1 MAGFLYQAFVYLVAA
16 VVMVPI
22 AKRLGLG
29 SVLGY
34 LIAGMIIGP
43 ILGIVGAETQD
54 LQHYA
59 EFGVVMMLFLIGLE
73 LEPRALWGMRHRLL
87 GLGGLQISVTTV
99 LITLA
104 ALAMGLYWTVAL
116 AVGLTFS
123 LSSTAIVMQ
132 TLGEKGLIRT
142 DGGRAAFS
150 VLLTQDIAVIPMLA
164 LIPLLAAPALMG
176 GDHAGLSDIVFTA
189 GGASGDV
196 PLNMLDG
203 QPGWIVT
210 LVVLGSV
217 ALIVGGGHFLT
228 RPMFGYLAQAK
239 LPEIFTAAA
248 LLLVIGIALL
258 MTLVGLSPAL
268 GTFLAGVVLAN
279 SEYRHEL
286 EADIEPFKGLLLG
299 LFFITVG
306 AGMDFG
312 LFAED
317 ALLVIGLTLGLMALK
332 AGVLFTLAKLFRIRG
347 SAGWLFTLSLAQAGE
362 FGFVLLSFTT
372 QNGVIP
378 GELGQL
384 LNLIV
389 TLSMLL
395 TPALFI
401 AYDRLIA
408 SRVDSDQPDED
419 EIDESGPV
427 IIAGLGRFG
436 QVVNRMLLAN
446 GHKTVVLDYHN
457 ELISGM
463 RRFGVRAFF
472 GDPTRPDL
480 LLAAGIRDARVI
492 VIAVDDRDASVKMV
506 DYVTREHPQ
515 VHVVARAYDRE
526 HVYRLYAAGARDIVR
541 ETFDS
546 SVRAGRYA
554 MLSMGHL
561 PCEAE
566 RAARLYVKQD
576 RSDLAELARLWD
588 PDLSMWENEA
598 YAEKARE
605 INQHLN
611 ESMMGLR
618 RTLHD
623 KAERSWTPPPPGDV
637 FGDEGAPD
645 RADSASEDGKQSDP
659 ARAGD

>member
-1 MAGFLYQAFVYLVAA
+1 MAGFLFQAFVYLMAA

-22 AKRLGLG
+22 ARRLGLG

-34 LIAGMIIGP
+34 LLAGMLIGP

-73 LEPRALWGMRHRLL
+73 LDPRALWDMRMRLL
-87 GLGGLQISVTTV
+87 GLGGLQ
-99 LITLA
+99 
-104 ALAMGLYWTVAL
+104 
-116 AVGLTFS
+116 VGLTTLAIMAAAMALGQPWS
-123 LSSTAIVMQ
+123 IALAIGLALALSSTAIVLQ
-132 TLGEKGLIRT
+132 TLGEKGLTRT

-164 LIPLLAAPALMG
+164 LVPLLAAPHLM
-176 GDHAGLSDIVFTA
+176 DAAGAITGITFAA
-189 GGASGDV
+189 GAPEAGEVD
-196 PLNMLDG
+196 LHLLDG

-217 ALIVGGGHFLT
+217 ALIIGAGHYLT
-228 RPMFGYLAQAK
+228 RPMFRFLTMAK

-248 LLLVIGIALL
+248 LLLVVGIALL
-258 MTLVGLSPAL
+258 MTAVGLSPAL

-286 EADIEPFKGLLLG
+286 QADIEPFKGLLLG

-306 AGMDFG
+306 AGIDFRL
-312 LFAED
+312 LFSD
-317 ALLVIGLTLGLMALK
+317 LGTIVGLTLGLMALK
-332 AGVLFTLAKLFRIRG
+332 AAILFGLAKAFRVRG
-347 SAGWLFTLSLAQAGE
+347 AAGWLFTLSLAQAGE
-362 FGFVLLSFTT
+362 FGFVLISFTT
-372 QNGVIP
+372 QNAVIP
-378 GELGQL
+378 QAMGQML
-384 LNLIV
+384 ILIV

-401 AYDRLIA
+401 LYDLVIA
-408 SRVDSDQPDED
+408 RRIDAERPDD
-419 EIDESGPV
+419 DDIDESGPV

-436 QVVNRMLLAN
+436 QIVNRMLLSN

-457 ELISGM
+457 DLISGL
-463 RRFGVRAFF
+463 RSFGVRAFF
-472 GDPTRPDL
+472 GDPSRPEL

-492 VIAVDDRDASVKMV
+492 VIAVDDRDKAVAMV

-554 MLSMGHL
+554 MIALGHH
-561 PCEAE
+561 PFEAE
-566 RAARLYVKQD
+566 RASRLYVRQD
-576 RSDLAELARLWD
+576 RSDMVELARLWD
-588 PDLSMWENEA
+588 PDLSMFENEA
-598 YAEKARE
+598 YAAKARE
-605 INQHLN
+605 INQRMN
-611 ESMMGLR
+611 EAMMGLR
-618 RTLHD
+618 TSLHART
-623 KAERSWTPPPPGDV
+623 ERAWTPPPKGGQPREDIPPRSG
-637 FGDEGAPD
+637 EGA
-645 RADSASEDGKQSDP
+645 EDAAERQPGE
-659 ARAGD
+659 

>member
-1 MAGFLYQAFVYLVAA
+1 MATFLYQAFIYLLAA
-16 VVMVPI
+16 VIMVPI

-43 ILGIVGAETQD
+43 ILGIVGTETQD

-73 LEPRALWGMRHRLL
+73 LEPRHLWGMRHRLL

-104 ALAMGLYWTVAL
+104 AMAFGLHWTVAL
-116 AVGLTFS
+116 AIGLTFS

-132 TLGEKGLIRT
+132 TLGEKGLTRT

-164 LIPLLAAPALMG
+164 LIPLLAAPQLIEAT
-176 GDHAGLSDIVFTA
+176 DAGLSNIIFTA
-189 GGASGDV
+189 GGGGEDMN
-196 PLNMLDG
+196 LLEG

-210 LVVLGSV
+210 LVLLGSV
-217 ALIVGGGHFLT
+217 GVIVGGGHFLT
-228 RPMFGYLAQAK
+228 RPVFRFLSEAK

-258 MTLVGLSPAL
+258 MTVVGLSPAL

-306 AGMDFG
+306 ALINFDA
-312 LFAED
+312 FAQD
-317 ALLVIGLTLGLMALK
+317 AFLIVSLTLLVMALK
-332 AGVLFTLAKLFRIRG
+332 AGVLFSLAKLFRIRG

-362 FGFVLLSFTT
+362 FGFVLVSFTT

-378 GELGQL
+378 RETGQL
-384 LNLIV
+384 LNMIV

-395 TPALFI
+395 TPVLFI
-401 AYDRLIA
+401 AYDKLIA
-408 SRVDSDQPDED
+408 SRVDVDRPDDD
-419 EIDESGPV
+419 EIDETGPV

-436 QVVNRMLLAN
+436 QIVNRMLLAN

-457 ELISGM
+457 DLISGL
-463 RRFGVRAFF
+463 RKFGVRAFF
-472 GDPTRPDL
+472 GDPSRPDL

-492 VIAVDDRDASVKMV
+492 VIAVDDPEAAVKMV
-506 DYVTREHPQ
+506 DYVTREHPH

-541 ETFDS
+541 ETFDA

-554 MLSMGHL
+554 MLAMGHH
-561 PCEAE
+561 PFEAE

-576 RSDLAELARLWD
+576 RADLADLARLWD
-588 PDLSMWENEA
+588 PDLTLWENEA
-598 YAEKARE
+598 YADKARE
-605 INQHLN
+605 INQRLN

-618 RTLHD
+618 RTLHE
-623 KAERSWTPPPPGDV
+623 KAERAWTPPPKGGTVNRNKGAADDANEDTPDAPEV
-637 FGDEGAPD
+637 EG
-645 RADSASEDGKQSDP
+645 KV
-659 ARAGD
+659 

>member
-554 MLSMGHL
+554 MLSMGHH
-561 PCEAE
+561 PFEAE